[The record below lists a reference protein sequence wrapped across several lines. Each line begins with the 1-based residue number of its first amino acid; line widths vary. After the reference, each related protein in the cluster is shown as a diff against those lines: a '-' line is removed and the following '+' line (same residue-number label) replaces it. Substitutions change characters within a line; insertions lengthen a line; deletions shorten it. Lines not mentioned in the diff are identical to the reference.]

1 MSEAWWW
8 EAQRSIGCGFRVSS
22 RAGGYDQRQSIG
34 KGEGWVYQKG
44 KSLCEI
50 LKVREDCEPNPMEKW
65 ESWSRQTLGWL
76 SKHHN
81 QGAEH
86 VSGKKVGAP
95 FQSHPSPETGGSL
108 DQTWTF
114 KRDQKAGRLT
124 RTGTSQRP
132 LGWSCLSCQNS
143 DKSGNWLNFRR
154 SRYQAARSIHA
165 WLIEEPWKSAPGLRE
180 DSFGDKH
187 QFSIIILAVDMR
199 EQDESSF

>member
-1 MSEAWWW
+1 M
-8 EAQRSIGCGFRVSS
+8 
-22 RAGGYDQRQSIG
+22 
-34 KGEGWVYQKG
+34 
-44 KSLCEI
+44 
-50 LKVREDCEPNPMEKW
+50 
-65 ESWSRQTLGWL
+65 
-76 SKHHN
+76 
-81 QGAEH
+81 
-86 VSGKKVGAP
+86 SGKKVGAP
-95 FQSHPSPETGGSL
+95 FQSHPSPEIGGSL

-143 DKSGNWLNFRR
+143 DKNGNWLNFRR

-199 EQDESSF
+199 EQDNPAFSSLLWCGKSAGRAPMETNIYSLSLRILSRLGPTHVHFPYNFLISSI